1 MLNEVF
7 TGGLSSYS
15 IVNMV
20 MTHLLCMGFQL
31 PDLPGPVGDGPGF
44 WGSLVPAPEF
54 PEKDVGELLLS
65 FFDHFGSSFNYVLN
79 AVSVGQVSH
88 LFVCSWAGAS
98 TPHCVKERSYR
109 QRTLLS
115 NSALVFMPSCSVE
128 IQGVNIK
135 QLCNSA
141 QGALFQQLF
150 DIHTVDLHTTQTCML
165 TAKGQG
171 FLKIEACISSL
182 SAAV

>member
-1 MLNEVF
+1 MYGAAMQETMLNEVF

-31 PDLPGPVGDGPGF
+31 PELPGPVGNGPGF

-54 PEKDVGELLLS
+54 PEEDVGELLLS

-88 LFVCSWAGAS
+88 PLNCACPVAIIAHHATMSFRKELPEPSLNHSIGA
-98 TPHCVKERSYR
+98 H
-109 QRTLLS
+109 
-115 NSALVFMPSCSVE
+115 A
-128 IQGVNIK
+128 
-135 QLCNSA
+135 
-141 QGALFQQLF
+141 
-150 DIHTVDLHTTQTCML
+150 
-165 TAKGQG
+165 
-171 FLKIEACISSL
+171 SL
-182 SAAV
+182 SCAALRC